1 MNFHAKENEAVLCDL
16 VTDAKLGLTS
26 DEVKSRQEKYGENKL
41 QEKKKRT
48 MFQRFLDQ
56 FKDPMIIILLI
67 AAAIS
72 FGLAIYNFKHDPME
86 ICEPILILLIVVI
99 NAVMGVMQESKAE
112 KALEALKNMSAPHA
126 RVIRDGEERIV
137 NASELVVG
145 DIILLEAGDFVPAD
159 ARLLKSTSL
168 KSEEAALT
176 GESVPSE
183 KDATVICKE
192 DAPIGD
198 RTNMVFSGCSV
209 TYGTATAV
217 VTAIG
222 MQTEMGKIANLLA
235 GEEEGQTPLQ
245 EKLEQLGKY
254 LGYVALACCG
264 VIFLVGLFAHQQ
276 SVLDLFMTAVSLAV
290 SAIPEGLPAIVTI
303 VLSIGVQRMVKK
315 NAIIR
320 RLPAVETLGSA
331 SIICSDKTGTLTLN
345 RMTLTH
351 AYVDGMDGTEEITNN
366 NTDAIKNLL
375 KLGTLCCDGSVTFG
389 ADGKETHIGDPTET
403 AIVVGAYKNG
413 MTKDALNEANPR
425 LGGIPFDSDR
435 KLMSTINV
443 IDGKKIVIVKGA
455 VDMMEKRCVAGNFA
469 KAHEI
474 NRQMSQNALR
484 VLAVAYK
491 EIDEIP
497 AELTSENLEN
507 GLTFIGLVGMID
519 PPRPEAKVAVATC
532 REAGIKPIMIT
543 GDHVLTATAIAKE
556 LGIFVEG
563 DTAMTGAE
571 VDELTDQELDA
582 RLPEIS
588 VYARVSPENKIRI
601 VKAWQR
607 RGQVVAMTGDGVN
620 DAPALKAAD
629 IGCAMGITGTD
640 VAKGAADMTLT
651 DDNFATIVDAVR
663 EGRGIYANIKKV
675 VGFLLGTNI
684 GEVLTVF
691 FTMLIW
697 GHTPL
702 LSMQLLMIN
711 LVTDSLPAI
720 ALGME
725 DVEDDIM
732 THKPKAKDEGIFA
745 GGLGGRVIA
754 QGFMFG
760 LLTIIAYRVGFNV
773 GYWNHFYP
781 AIDPSLTGDAL
792 EAAKAIATESA
803 EAWGQS
809 LAFMVLALTQVV
821 QAFNMRSEKSLFKIG
836 PFTNKNLN
844 LAALGSTGLT
854 LLVLLCPGVRDIF
867 GIVILDWWLYL
878 VGLGLILIPLGVM
891 ELAKALGFIEHHTEA
906 DENSFAAKLERKLAP
921 VTDKVKAAAIKAL
934 EKGKE
939 VAENVK
945 SKFTKQ

>member
-183 KDATVICKE
+183 KDATIICKE

-198 RTNMVFSGCSV
+198 RTNMVFSGCSI

-443 IDGKKIVIVKGA
+443 IDGKKLVIVKGA

-745 GGLGGRVIA
+745 GGLGARVVA

-760 LLTIIAYRVGFNV
+760 LLTIIAYRIGFTVGHV
-773 GYWNHFYP
+773 THGL
-781 AIDPSLTGDAL
+781 DEAL
-792 EAAKAIATESA
+792 AES
-803 EAWGQS
+803 WGQS

-836 PFTNKNLN
+836 PFSNKNLN
-844 LAALGSTGLT
+844 LAALASTALT
-854 LLVLLCPGVRDIF
+854 LLVLLCPGVRDVF